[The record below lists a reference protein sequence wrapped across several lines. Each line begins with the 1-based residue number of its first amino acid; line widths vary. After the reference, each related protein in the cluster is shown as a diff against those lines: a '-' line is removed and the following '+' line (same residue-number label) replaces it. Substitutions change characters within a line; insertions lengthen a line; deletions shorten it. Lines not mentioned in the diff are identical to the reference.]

1 VRKLIYDQKVLIP
14 FEYTKTR
21 AFLLVDRSD
30 PESGLGA
37 EFRVGVSG
45 AHPGFAEIY
54 VGVIGR
60 QWQH

>member
-1 VRKLIYDQKVLIP
+1 VLIP
-14 FEYTKTR
+14 FEYMKTR

-37 EFRVGVSG
+37 KFRVGVSG